1 MAYSSVITLTLFSK
15 KQTWL
20 RFCLDRCQWG
30 TSWGRIKGIMH
41 FVLVLLNEDS
51 SLSSCVCLLALTS
64 NLFDERVEQKVNKH
78 HTRRRM
84 FASSSSVRQWRYRH
98 RYVRRRIP
106 FEWQCAILPS
116 ILPQSAVTLFQSS
129 SSLVVTTS
137 VDDLIAIMTIDWC
150 CYMYKC
156 IEGNTIWLHRGLKLC
171 RNPLVE
177 VLPLRGIVLRSSPAS
192 RSMTSKVMC
201 NCHFATQQLIHLVKE
216 LAEFSYFVSSKQ
228 VFSRQGS

>member
-1 MAYSSVITLTLFSK
+1 MKTPPCHHVFVCLHSLPICSMNASSRMWTSIIPDDECSLRALPSDNDVIAIDM
-15 KQTWL
+15 
-20 RFCLDRCQWG
+20 CG
-30 TSWGRIKGIMH
+30 G
-41 FVLVLLNEDS
+41 EY
-51 SLSSCVCLLALTS
+51 LSSGNVPS
-64 NLFDERVEQKVNKH
+64 F
-78 HTRRRM
+78 
-84 FASSSSVRQWRYRH
+84 
-98 RYVRRRIP
+98 
-106 FEWQCAILPS
+106 LPS

-192 RSMTSKVMC
+192 RSMTSKVIC

-228 VFSRQGS
+228 VFFPTRKLKVS